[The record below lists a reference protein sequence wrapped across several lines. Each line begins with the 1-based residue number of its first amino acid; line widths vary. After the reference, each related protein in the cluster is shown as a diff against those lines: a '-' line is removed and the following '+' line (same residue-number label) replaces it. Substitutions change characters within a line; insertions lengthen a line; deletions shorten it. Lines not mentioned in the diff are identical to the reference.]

1 MFRIAICDD
10 SERDLRLNL
19 DMVNK
24 WKDDNSDSEIVV
36 EAFHSPNDLLESH
49 AEDMYHLWILD
60 IVMPERDGISL
71 AREIRKKGDETMVI
85 YTSSTTEYAMDAFG
99 IHALGYLPKPV
110 EYTELKKTLDMTKTL
125 YDARSQ
131 KYIHIMGDEGPQK
144 VPVMDI
150 TYVENIGRNVRYNLR
165 SGREIKAGRRNGTF
179 EEVVAPL
186 ADEKEFVQ
194 THKSFFVNL
203 KYIKSIR
210 ENHVLLDNGTEIPV
224 AKHCK
229 TELQNKYM
237 AYTFGDEII

>member
-36 EAFHSPNDLLESH
+36 DAFHSPNDLLESH
-49 AEDMYHLWILD
+49 TEDMYHLWILD

-110 EYTELKKTLDMTKTL
+110 EYAELKKTLDMTK
-125 YDARSQ
+125 SE
-131 KYIHIMGDEGPQK
+131 EGPQK
-144 VPVMDI
+144 VPIMDI

-165 SGREIKAGRRNGTF
+165 SGREIEAGRRNGTF

-210 ENHVLLDNGTEIPV
+210 ENYVLLDNGTEIPV
-224 AKHCK
+224 AKRRK